1 MTQTVD
7 VAPTILG
14 MLGLPIWPQARGQ
27 NLQAVIEG
35 KQEPAP
41 YVFADHLYAQQAAVR
56 SATHTLI
63 YHRKTTR
70 QFPSYAIQKGKYEF
84 FERNPKTGVSSELP
98 LATPAGKQL
107 QDVLKDYLSNK
118 QVWQAQKAK
127 DQDMESLKALGY
139 IE

>member
-1 MTQTVD
+1 MS
-7 VAPTILG
+7 
-14 MLGLPIWPQARGQ
+14 
-27 NLQAVIEG
+27 
-35 KQEPAP
+35 
-41 YVFADHLYAQQAAVR
+41 FS
-56 SATHTLI
+56 SAI
-63 YHRKTTR
+63 RR
-70 QFPSYAIQKGKYEF
+70 PEF
-84 FERNPKTGVSSELP
+84 RAP